1 MKIQYPTL
9 KTPLTIG
16 VTAPSSGVEQHL
28 HLLITEA
35 EKQLIQRGMKVIIG
49 NTTWTQ
55 LKGRSTT
62 KEKRVSELM
71 DYLLDER
78 IDVVMPPWGGS
89 FLMELLPLID
99 WDELKK
105 AGPKW
110 ILGYSDISTLSFVY
124 TTMTGYASAHGVN
137 FTELS
142 APQWDELSSKWI
154 DVITCKTGHTIT
166 QSSSHY
172 FQSSWEQVYK
182 NPATGFYFDSETE
195 WKVLNQERSNRMTGR
210 LIGGCLNTLQI
221 LIGTPFDYVQSFINE
236 YCSEEG
242 TIWYLES
249 VGMDAAKIYRALWQ
263 LKYNGWFNK
272 CNGVLIGRAG
282 LYENLGDFTLVDALG
297 DIFDEMGIPVF
308 YEVDIGHVPPQLI
321 LVNGA
326 VGEVIVEEGR
336 GTLKMQFS

>member
-28 HLLITEA
+28 HLLIREA

-110 ILGYSDISTLSFVY
+110 ILGYSDIRTLSFVY
-124 TTMTGYASAHGVN
+124 TNMTGYASAHGLN
-137 FTELS
+137 FTE
-142 APQWDELSSKWI
+142 
-154 DVITCKTGHTIT
+154 
-166 QSSSHY
+166 
-172 FQSSWEQVYK
+172 
-182 NPATGFYFDSETE
+182 
-195 WKVLNQERSNRMTGR
+195 
-210 LIGGCLNTLQI
+210 
-221 LIGTPFDYVQSFINE
+221 
-236 YCSEEG
+236 
-242 TIWYLES
+242 
-249 VGMDAAKIYRALWQ
+249 
-263 LKYNGWFNK
+263 
-272 CNGVLIGRAG
+272 
-282 LYENLGDFTLVDALG
+282 
-297 DIFDEMGIPVF
+297 
-308 YEVDIGHVPPQLI
+308 
-321 LVNGA
+321 
-326 VGEVIVEEGR
+326 
-336 GTLKMQFS
+336 